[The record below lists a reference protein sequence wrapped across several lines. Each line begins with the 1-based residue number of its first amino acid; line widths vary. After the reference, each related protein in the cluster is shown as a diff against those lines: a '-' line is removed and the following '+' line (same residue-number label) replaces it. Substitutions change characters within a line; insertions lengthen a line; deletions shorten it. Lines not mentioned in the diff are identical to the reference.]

1 MFVMSY
7 RDDSIRQE
15 NLSLIGKKKIKINDI
30 LIALG

>member
-1 MFVMSY
+1 MSY

-15 NLSLIGKKKIKINDI
+15 NLSLIGKKKKINDI